1 MKMVKTLLLGSAAGL
16 VAVTAG
22 QAADMPVKA
31 KPVEYVKICSLYGAG
46 FYYIPGT
53 DTCLKIGGWVRSEMT
68 WGTNGNSTT
77 GPWDNTDDNNR
88 LTSNFWSRER
98 GYITA
103 DARDMTPYGVARG
116 YIAVGISSQN
126 SGNEFNSAQFS
137 ANRAFVQWAGFTA
150 GQSVSFF
157 DFYTAAAFLI
167 RAGQTPSE
175 DTGDGGI
182 WIWAYTAQLGSG
194 FSATLSA
201 EDRRTSQIIGLTGA
215 ALPVTFVGVLPGAA
229 YAPGV
234 GYGGWQVPDIVGN
247 LRVDET
253 WGSAQIMAAA
263 HEVNP
268 QYYGPGSTDVVDGHP
283 SDQWGWVVGAGI
295 KLNAPFIAQGDY
307 AMAEVNYTQGATGY
321 LWNGTKMGN
330 ETAVQGGTVG
340 YGVGSDCVYAG
351 SIGVATNTSCLLT
364 TGWGVNFAYE
374 HYWTPQLHQSF
385 VVSYTEDDYNA
396 QANALL
402 CAAEGGGNATGSFL
416 LGTLAA
422 APGCNNNWN
431 VWAAGSRLQWDITK
445 EWYVSADVVYM
456 SLQSGTAVGGVLP
469 AAIVG
474 NLGGALA
481 CGALCQVSNQSDWL
495 FSVRMHKD
503 FFP

>member
-77 GPWDNTDDNNR
+77 GPFDNNDLNNR
-88 LTSNFWSRER
+88 TTSNFWSRER

-137 ANRAFVQWAGFTA
+137 ANRAFVQWNGFTA
-150 GQSVSFF
+150 GQSVSYY

-194 FSATLSA
+194 FSASISA
-201 EDRRTSQIIGLTGA
+201 EDRRTSQIVGVTGA
-215 ALPVTFVGVLPGAA
+215 ALPVAFVGVLPGAA

-234 GYGGWQVPDIVGN
+234 GYGGWQSPDIVAN
-247 LRVDET
+247 LRADET
-253 WGSAQIMAAA
+253 WGSAQIMGAA

-268 QYYGPGSTDVVDGHP
+268 LYYAPGSTNVVDGHP
-283 SDQWGWVVGAGI
+283 GDQWGWVVGAGI
-295 KLNAPFIAQGDY
+295 KLNAPFISQGDY

-330 ETAVQGGTVG
+330 EAGVQGGNVG
-340 YGVGSDCVYAG
+340 YAVGSDCVYAG
-351 SIGVATNTSCLLT
+351 SIGTPQTNCLLT
-364 TGWGVNFAYE
+364 TGWGVNVAYE
-374 HYWTPQLHQSF
+374 HYWTPQVHQSAVF
-385 VVSYTEDDYNA
+385 SYTADQYSG

-402 CAAEGGGNATGSFL
+402 CSAEGGGNATGSFL

-431 VWAAGSRLQWDITK
+431 IWAAGSRLQWDITK

-456 SLQSGTAVGGVLP
+456 SLQSATAVGGLLP
-469 AAIVG
+469 AAIAG
-474 NLGGALA
+474 NLAGATS
-481 CGALCQVSNQSDWL
+481 CGILCTVSNQSDWL